1 MSFAPLPSFTMKR
14 IATTYGF
21 DGRNTVT
28 GLRTPSADLDA
39 LRLIDLTN
47 AQTTINNAIATGDQQ
62 LQANLAAGD
71 QALQN
76 NLNSAVAE
84 LEAAYQA
91 ADIAEAAARQA
102 NVQSLVSG
110 FTPKDP
116 VHAVINTPITLT
128 GLSITSPSFTGTIPA
143 LTNGVPTRILVIG
156 QGGDALTPDPDN
168 GIYTVAD
175 DAWVRATDFDEDT
188 EVRRSILV
196 PVARTGGDD
205 FGNTIFFLREPDIFQ
220 NVAVGTSPLRFARW
234 LGTENTRA
242 DETTLHREGNVYS
255 ARLNPGQLQAGATGI
270 QLTPTYEA
278 NLRNLPNA
286 TGLLGL
292 AQIDGLDPHITS
304 FALNQF
310 AVPTASVSFADQKLT
325 ALADPTVDTDAVNLR
340 SLEAAISSA
349 NAVLNQ
355 QIANILARDFQT
367 PLTNAREVDGDT
379 IYDVT
384 HNLASRLIMK
394 EVFDTTDGNSVDTDF
409 VRVITE
415 TNTCQ
420 VIFRN
425 QTGIPASRYVLML
438 HKVG

>member
-1 MSFAPLPSFTMKR
+1 MKR

-28 GLRTPSADLDA
+28 GLRTPTADLDG
-39 LRLIDLTN
+39 LRLIDLRT
-47 AQTTINNAIATGDQQ
+47 AETTINNAIAAGDQQ
-62 LQANLAAGD
+62 LQQNLTAGD

-76 NLNSAVAE
+76 NLNAAIAQ

-91 ADIAEAAARQA
+91 ADQAEIAARQA
-102 NVQSLVSG
+102 DIQALVSG

-116 VHAVINTPITLT
+116 VHAVINVPSTLS
-128 GLSITSPSFTGTIPA
+128 GLDVTSPSFTGRLPA
-143 LTNGVPTRILVIG
+143 LTDGAPTRVLVIG
-156 QGGDALTPDPDN
+156 QGGDAMTPDPAN
-168 GIYTVAD
+168 GIYTVATGT
-175 DAWVRATDFDEDT
+175 WTRATDFDEDT

-196 PVARTGGDD
+196 PVGRNGGDD
-205 FGNTIFFLREPDIFQ
+205 FANTIFFLRDPEIFQ
-220 NVAVGTSPLRFARW
+220 NVDVGVTPLRFARW

-242 DETTLHREGNVYS
+242 DESTLHREGNVYS

-270 QLTPTYEA
+270 QLTPTFEA
-278 NLRNLPNA
+278 NLRNLPEA

-292 AQIDGLDPHITS
+292 NQIAGLDPHILT

-310 AVPTASVSFADQKLT
+310 TAPTAPVAFGNQKLT
-325 ALADPTVDTDAVNLR
+325 ALADPTADTDGVNLR
-340 SLEAAISSA
+340 SLEAAISQA
-349 NAVLNQ
+349 TAILNQ
-355 QIANILARDFQT
+355 QIANILARDFST
-367 PLTNAREVDGDT
+367 PLMGAREVDGDT

-384 HNLASRLIMK
+384 HSLGSRLILK
-394 EVFDTTDGNSVDTDF
+394 EVFDSSTGETVDTDF
-409 VRVITE
+409 VRVQAD

-425 QTGIPASRYVLML
+425 QVGIPANRYILML

>member
-1 MSFAPLPSFTMKR
+1 MPLTLLFAMKR

-28 GLRTPSADLDA
+28 GLRSPIADLDG
-39 LRLIDLTN
+39 LRLIDLRT
-47 AQTTINNAIATGDQQ
+47 AETTINNAIAAGDQQ
-62 LQANLAAGD
+62 LQANLTAGD
-71 QALQN
+71 QALQS
-76 NLNSAVAE
+76 NLDAAVAE

-91 ADIAEAAARQA
+91 ADQAEAAARQA
-102 NVQSLVSG
+102 DVQALVSG

-116 VHAVINTPITLT
+116 VHAVINTPIDLT

-143 LTNGVPTRILVIG
+143 LTNGVPTRVLVIG
-156 QGGDALTPDPDN
+156 QGGDILTPDPDN

-175 DAWVRATDFDEDT
+175 GAWTRAVDFDEAT

-196 PVARTGGDD
+196 PVAGTGGED
-205 FGNTIFFLREPDIFQ
+205 FGNTIFFLREPEMFQ
-220 NVAVGTSPLRFARW
+220 NVAIGTTPLRFARW

-242 DETTLHREGNVYS
+242 DEVTVRRDGNVYS
-255 ARLNPGQLQAGATGI
+255 TRLNPDQLQAGATGI
-270 QLTPTYEA
+270 QLTPTYESS
-278 NLRNLPNA
+278 LRNLPEA

-292 AQIDGLDPHITS
+292 NQVDGLDPHITS

-310 AVPTASVSFADQKLT
+310 AVPTAPVSFADQKLT

-340 SLEAAISSA
+340 SLEAAISAA

-355 QIANILARDFQT
+355 QIANILARDFNT
-367 PLTNAREVDGDT
+367 ALSNAQEVDGDT

-384 HNLASRLIMK
+384 HNLDSRIIMK
-394 EVFDTTDGNSVDTDF
+394 EVFDTVDGMTVDTDF
-409 VRVITE
+409 VRVVTE

-425 QTGIPASRYVLML
+425 QTGIPANRYILML